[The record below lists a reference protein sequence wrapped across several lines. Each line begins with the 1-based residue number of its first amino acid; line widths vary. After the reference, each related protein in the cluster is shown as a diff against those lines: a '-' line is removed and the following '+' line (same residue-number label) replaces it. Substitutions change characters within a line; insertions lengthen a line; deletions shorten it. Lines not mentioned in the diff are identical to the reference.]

1 MTDSAA
7 EKRRFALPAISVR
20 ARIVGVV
27 ALLSLVGM
35 LVAGGSAYF
44 IDRQRQLEQID
55 NNLSSALEAVQFA
68 VADNTWTSAEE
79 ALGAVVSRPS
89 LDDNTGILG
98 IVNGNAAIVP
108 GLPLDVQLERFDG
121 FVDRVVAEVEG
132 SNAVMGTFASDQ
144 GSIRYL
150 AVPITIAADDG
161 TVSEPV
167 IYVIGYDLERE
178 LTELNDAARIFMI
191 TAVVVVLLIVV
202 IGMWI
207 SGRLLRPIGEMSAMA
222 QRISTA
228 NLDER
233 IPVTGRDDVSRMAQ
247 TVNEM
252 LDRLDEGIV
261 AQRQLL
267 QDVGHELNT
276 PITIVRGHLELLDV
290 NDVSEVEE
298 TRELSMDELDRMASL
313 VDDIRAAAKLQ
324 DPGQFEFGLVDIPEL
339 IASLQSKARAMQGIQ
354 LHDGP
359 GAPSVAVIG
368 DGSRLAQ
375 GMLQY
380 VANAAKYAPG
390 DVTIGARFG
399 EPGFVD
405 LFVRDTG
412 EGVADDLKDA
422 IFERF
427 NRGTSGE
434 RASGSGL
441 GLSIVQVIAQRHRG
455 RAWVRDAHPGAE
467 FVLSLPIAVPEQ
479 QALHSKETPWLQS

>member
-1 MTDSAA
+1 MTEPAA
-7 EKRRFALPAISVR
+7 NRPRRTMPAISVR

-44 IDRQRQLEQID
+44 IDRQRQFDQID
-55 NNLSSALEAVQFA
+55 GNLYSALEAVQFA
-68 VADNTWTSAEE
+68 VGDSTWRSADE
-79 ALGAVVSRPS
+79 ALEAVVSRPS

-98 IVNGNAAIVP
+98 IVNDTAAIVP
-108 GLPLDVQLERFDG
+108 GLPLDVQLETFEG
-121 FVDRVVAEVEG
+121 FVDRVVAEVDG
-132 SNAVMGTFASDQ
+132 QNSVLGTFSNEK
-144 GSIRYL
+144 GSLRYL
-150 AVPITIAADDG
+150 AVPISVTDADG
-161 TVSEPV
+161 NVSGPV
-167 IYVIGYDLERE
+167 IYVIAYDLERE
-178 LTELNDAARIFMI
+178 LTELNDAAGIFMI
-191 TAVVVVLLIVV
+191 ASVIVVLLIVV

-207 SGRLLRPIGEMSAMA
+207 SGRLLRPIGEMSALA

-252 LDRLDEGIV
+252 LDRLDAGLIS
-261 AQRQLL
+261 QRQLM

-290 NDVSEVEE
+290 NDAAEVEE
-298 TRELSMDELDRMASL
+298 AREISMDELDRMAGL
-313 VDDIRAAAKLQ
+313 VDDIRLAAKLQ
-324 DPGQFEFGLVDIPEL
+324 DPKQFDFDLVNIPEL
-339 IASLQSKARAMQGIQ
+339 VASLQSKARAVQGIN

-359 GAPSVAVIG
+359 QVPQVGVIG
-368 DGSRLAQ
+368 DEAKLTQ

-380 VANAAKYAPG
+380 AANAAKYAPG

-399 EPGFVD
+399 EPGYID
-405 LFVRDTG
+405 LFVRDSG
-412 EGVADDLKDA
+412 EGVADELKDA
-422 IFERF
+422 VFERF

-441 GLSIVQVIAQRHRG
+441 GLSIVRAIAERHRG
-455 RAWVRDAHPGAE
+455 GAWVRDAHPGAE
-467 FVLSLPIAVPEQ
+467 FVLTLPIAVPEQ
-479 QALHSKETPWLQS
+479 HAIHHKGAPWLQS